1 MSKHMRFSSNLD
13 EFAAHPN
20 TYQQGVHLEEMTLF
34 SDFFWTKSVKPP
46 QSHRTVVALFQPG
59 FLPSPYRLPRKK
71 IKQLPTHRA
80 EPRKPFLD
88 VVVFWKELFLDLF
101 ALIRGAVW
109 KVGAGGIFPN
119 NLNRSL
125 MDDLMKIWSRFLSND
140 NLSSPP
146 TWMARH
152 KLCRLI

>member
-1 MSKHMRFSSNLD
+1 MSNHHSPTVPWWHFSNRVFRLHRIAYRERKSNNYP
-13 EFAAHPN
+13 H
-20 TYQQGVHLEEMTLF
+20 T
-34 SDFFWTKSVKPP
+34 
-46 QSHRTVVALFQPG
+46 
-59 FLPSPYRLPRKK
+59 
-71 IKQLPTHRA
+71 